1 MKILFD
7 LGHPAH
13 VHYFKNLIRHLND
26 NNHQCLILARDKE
39 VTADLLR
46 ELNFSFIDK
55 GEGGTAII
63 DRIEYM
69 SHSLALIH
77 SAINHFKPDL
87 CVSHASPYLALA
99 AKLHRLPHIMFNDT
113 ELATFF
119 KQVAK
124 WLGNDTYVP
133 ECFEKKQLKKLNF
146 LPSYM
151 ELSYLHPEVFKPNQN
166 VTKTLGSDYILL
178 RFVSHSALHD
188 YGSTEP
194 GHSFKRK
201 LVDSLKI
208 FGNVWI
214 SSEEKLPDDLKK
226 YRFPLSPGSIHD
238 AIAGAKLVLGDSA
251 TMCTEAAVLG
261 IPSIHIHRNRWGYI
275 KELEEKYGLIMHFS
289 EQYDDLDSALKAA
302 QVILADADYKKENQE
317 RRKRMLSEKKNMS
330 KLMVNIVEEKM
341 GKIASKNFV

>member
-13 VHYFKNLIRHLND
+13 VHYFKNLIRYLEENGH
-26 NNHQCLILARDKE
+26 HCLLLARDKE
-39 VTADLLR
+39 VTAVLLR
-46 ELNFSFIDK
+46 ELNFSFTNK
-55 GEGGTAII
+55 GAGGTGII

-69 SHSLALIH
+69 AHSLALIH
-77 SAINHFKPDL
+77 STIKHTKPDI

-99 AKLHRLPHIMFNDT
+99 AKINGIPHIMFNDT
-113 ELATFF
+113 ELAVFF
-119 KQVAK
+119 KQITEWFGK
-124 WLGNDTYVP
+124 DTYVP
-133 ECFEKKQLKKLNF
+133 ECFEKQKINGLNF

-151 ELSYLHPEVFKPNQN
+151 ELGYLHPEIFEPDHSVAAS
-166 VTKTLGSDYILL
+166 LGGDYIIL

-194 GHSFKRK
+194 GHSYKRK
-201 LVDSLKI
+201 LVKSLTS
-208 FGNVWI
+208 FGSVWI
-214 SSEEKLPDDLKK
+214 SSEEELPADLKK
-226 YRFPLSPGSIHD
+226 YKLPLSPGSIHD